1 MSLFYA
7 SLNSGSNG
15 NCYYVGNA
23 HEGILVD
30 AGIPLR
36 EIEKRSRLLGIDL
49 HAVKAL
55 FITHE
60 HSDHIRGAYKLAK
73 KYALPVY
80 ASAGTFHRSYFKL
93 DELQHFLLEHENS
106 ISIGDLEIL
115 PFSKKHDAADPLS
128 IVVNYQNLKAGII
141 TDVGALCEN
150 LTKHFQTCHIAIL
163 ESNYDEKML
172 LEGKYPYYLKQRI
185 RSGVGHLSNTEALQL
200 VEDYRNP
207 DLKHVVLGHIS
218 KENNR
223 PEIVEAVFSGLTKKI
238 RIDLASR
245 YEATALFEIN
255 SKLEVQTKLI
265 SSASIQMQ
273 LFANS

>member
-1 MSLFYA
+1 
-7 SLNSGSNG
+7 
-15 NCYYVGNA
+15 
-23 HEGILVD
+23 
-30 AGIPLR
+30 
-36 EIEKRSRLLGIDL
+36 
-49 HAVKAL
+49 
-55 FITHE
+55 
-60 HSDHIRGAYKLAK
+60 
-73 KYALPVY
+73 
-80 ASAGTFHRSYFKL
+80 
-93 DELQHFLLEHENS
+93 
-106 ISIGDLEIL
+106 
-115 PFSKKHDAADPLS
+115 
-128 IVVNYQNLKAGII
+128 
-141 TDVGALCEN
+141 
-150 LTKHFQTCHIAIL
+150 
-163 ESNYDEKML
+163 ML

-255 SKLEVQTKLI
+255 SKLEVQTKPI

-273 LFANS
+273 LRFRS